1 MLSYYWLE
9 INEIRFFL
17 NKLKSVIAVTLDGSS
32 FQSLALAAAKLTLSH
47 CLANFNVIILRP
59 SCCLVLYCDTAEKQ
73 LVCRYCSQLFDLKM
87 LNTASTL
94 RRKTNCSNGK
104 IPVTLYVSLFS
115 SVLTLR

>member
-1 MLSYYWLE
+1 M
-9 INEIRFFL
+9 
-17 NKLKSVIAVTLDGSS
+17 LDGSS
-32 FQSLALAAAKLTLSH
+32 FQSLTLAAAKLNLSH

-104 IPVTLYVSLFS
+104 IPVTLYVSLVLFS
-115 SVLTLR
+115 HYAESFSHSVIEIY